1 TSGSTGK
8 PKGVMVE
15 HASVVDHVQA
25 YIALCALTARD
36 RVLQFGSFSFDAS
49 VEEIFPALAV
59 GAALI
64 IRPDHVVMPDAEFIE
79 LMRRHDVTSVH
90 LPTAFWHAWSA
101 EVGQGRHRPPASLQL
116 VIAGG
121 EAAGQQQFA
130 TWTHAMQDHPA
141 RWLNTYG
148 PTEATVTATAW
159 GWRNGM
165 PLPSGNP
172 PIGRPLPGTPVYV
185 LDQFG
190 ALVPP
195 GAIGELCIGGTRVAR
210 GYLNRD
216 ELSAER
222 FVPDPYSAAPG

>member
-25 YIALCALTARD
+25 YVALCALTARD
-36 RVLQFGSFSFDAS
+36 RVLQFSSFSFDQS

-59 GAALI
+59 GAALVL
-64 IRPDHVVMPDAEFIE
+64 RPDHVVTPDDDFVA
-79 LMRRHDVTSVH
+79 LLRRHEVTAMP
-90 LPTAFWHAWSA
+90 LPTAFWHAWTA
-101 EVGQGRHRPPASLQL
+101 ELGQGRHRPPASLRQ
-116 VIAGG
+116 VIVGG
-121 EAAGQQQFA
+121 EPAGLRQLQVWA
-130 TWTHAMQDHPA
+130 GALQDRPM
-141 RWLNTYG
+141 RWINSYG

-159 GWRNGM
+159 AWRNGM

-185 LDQFG
+185 LDQLG